1 MADFIEYVWL
11 SSINNWKIGFGGNA
25 GFFSVIYINSMSIAS
40 VQEEKYFIPYSVYDC
55 KGCSLI
61 YFTYMY

>member
-25 GFFSVIYINSMSIAS
+25 GFFSVIYINSIQLHLFRRKNILFRILYTIA
-40 VQEEKYFIPYSVYDC
+40 
-55 KGCSLI
+55 KGVL
-61 YFTYMY
+61 

>member
-11 SSINNWKIGFGGNA
+11 LSINNWKIGFGGNA

-40 VQEEKYFIPYSVYDC
+40 VQEENILLCILYTIA
-55 KGCSLI
+55 KGVL
-61 YFTYMY
+61 